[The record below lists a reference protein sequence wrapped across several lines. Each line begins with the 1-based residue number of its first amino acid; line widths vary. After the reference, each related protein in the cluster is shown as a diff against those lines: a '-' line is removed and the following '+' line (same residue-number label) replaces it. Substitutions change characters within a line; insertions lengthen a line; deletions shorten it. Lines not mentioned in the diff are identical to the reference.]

1 MEATLET
8 LENMAGE
15 LGASVVISREIEVR
29 GRLSGLPLESINGMG
44 DKDMDGSTTS
54 LSTSV
59 NSAEISATD
68 TDTSDADATDGTDDT
83 AADSPSALG
92 AAQGDPDEIIV
103 RSAPVPITHSF
114 LRRTTLKAPTS
125 SKRWKREETLKP
137 DDFSTPKMPENG
149 IASFSTADEDADDE
163 DPQFGFFN
171 FSDTQ
176 IQIPPHSINQ
186 LDPTRPPKTKMSK
199 PTKASDGQKLPRKPK
214 GAKAPSTAE
223 PKTPEQIAQKL
234 ADKRAKRDKRREER
248 ARALMDPIYDHTE
261 LVTQDGGEA
270 KLDYEK
276 LVAEDIEGSTAD
288 IGSPSGNGLMS
299 SLATLKQENMAR
311 PSHQYGAMSP
321 NPFTSDA
328 TIEVT
333 EDNGS
338 IISPSVIGDARGEP
352 RLIVEALV
360 VRKAGFGRGFVDL
373 SQFDE
378 ELRHLPSFSLS

>member
-29 GRLSGLPLESINGMG
+29 GRLSGLALESVNGMG
-44 DKDMDGSTTS
+44 DKDMDGSMSS
-54 LSTSV
+54 LSTS
-59 NSAEISATD
+59 AEVSATD

-83 AADSPSALG
+83 AADSPIAPS

-114 LRRTTLKAPTS
+114 LRRTTLKATVP
-125 SKRWKREETLKP
+125 SKRWQRQKTLKP
-137 DDFSTPKMPENG
+137 DDFSAPRMPENG
-149 IASFSTADEDADDE
+149 IAPFSTADEDADDE

-171 FSDTQ
+171 FSDMQTQ
-176 IQIPPHSINQ
+176 LPPHSTNQ
-186 LDPTRPPKTKMSK
+186 LDPARPPKSKVSK
-199 PTKASDGQKLPRKPK
+199 PTKASKGLKVPRQPNE
-214 GAKAPSTAE
+214 AKAPPTAAE
-223 PKTPEQIAQKL
+223 AKTPEQIAQKL
-234 ADKRAKRDKRREER
+234 ADKRTKRDKRREER

-261 LVTQDGGEA
+261 LVAQDGGEV
-270 KLDYEK
+270 KIDYEK
-276 LVAEDIEGSTAD
+276 LVAEDIDDSSAAV
-288 IGSPSGNGLMS
+288 GSPSDNGLMS
-299 SLATLKQENMAR
+299 SLVTLKQENITR
-311 PSHQYGAMSP
+311 PSHQHGTMSP
-321 NPFTSDA
+321 NPFNQNVSPIDL
-328 TIEVT
+328 T
-333 EDNGS
+333 EDHGS
-338 IISPSVIGDARGEP
+338 IIPPSAIGDARGEP

>member
-29 GRLSGLPLESINGMG
+29 GRLSELALESINGMG
-44 DKDMDGSTTS
+44 DKDMDGSITS

-59 NSAEISATD
+59 TSAEVSATD

-83 AADSPSALG
+83 AADSPLSLS

-114 LRRTTLKAPTS
+114 LRRATLKATAP
-125 SKRWKREETLKP
+125 SKRSQREKTLKP
-137 DDFSTPKMPENG
+137 DDFSAPKNG

-171 FSDTQ
+171 VPDMK
-176 IQIPPHSINQ
+176 IQLPPHSTNQ
-186 LDPTRPPKTKMSK
+186 LDPARPPKSKMSK
-199 PTKASDGQKLPRKPK
+199 PTKASKGLNVPRQPK
-214 GAKAPSTAE
+214 GTKAPSNAAE
-223 PKTPEQIAQKL
+223 PKNPEQIAQKL

-261 LVTQDGGEA
+261 LVIQDGGEA
-270 KLDYEK
+270 KIDYEK
-276 LVAEDIEGSTAD
+276 LVAEDIDDSAAEV
-288 IGSPSGNGLMS
+288 GSPSDNGLMS
-299 SLATLKQENMAR
+299 SLATLKQEHITR
-311 PSHQYGAMSP
+311 PSYQYGTTYP
-321 NPFTSDA
+321 KPSDQDVST
-328 TIEVT
+328 TIDLT
-333 EDNGS
+333 EDHTG
-338 IISPSVIGDARGEP
+338 IISPSVTGDTRGEP

>member
-15 LGASVVISREIEVR
+15 LGASVVINREIEVR
-29 GRLSGLPLESINGMG
+29 ARLSGLPLESINGMG
-44 DKDMDGSTTS
+44 DKDMDGSMTS

-59 NSAEISATD
+59 TSAEASATD
-68 TDTSDADATDGTDDT
+68 TDTSDADVTDGTDDT
-83 AADSPSALG
+83 AADSPVAPN

-114 LRRTTLKAPTS
+114 LRRTTLKATIP
-125 SKRWKREETLKP
+125 SKRWQREKTLKP
-137 DDFSTPKMPENG
+137 DDFSAPKRSENG
-149 IASFSTADEDADDE
+149 IASLSTADEDADDE
-163 DPQFGFFN
+163 DPQSGFFN
-171 FSDTQ
+171 FSDMR
-176 IQIPPHSINQ
+176 IQLPPHSTKQ
-186 LDPTRPPKTKMSK
+186 FDPARPSKSKMSTKTSKGPK
-199 PTKASDGQKLPRKPK
+199 PLRQPK
-214 GAKAPSTAE
+214 GAKPLSTSVE

-261 LVTQDGGEA
+261 LGTQDGGEA
-270 KLDYEK
+270 KIDYEK
-276 LVAEDIEGSTAD
+276 LVAEDIDDSTAD
-288 IGSPSGNGLMS
+288 VGSPSDKLMS
-299 SLATLKQENMAR
+299 SLATLKQENVTQ
-311 PSHQYGAMSP
+311 PSYQDSTMSQ
-321 NPFTSDA
+321 NPSDQDVCT
-328 TIEVT
+328 TIDLT
-333 EDNGS
+333 EDPGG
-338 IISPSVIGDARGEP
+338 IISPSVTGDARGEP